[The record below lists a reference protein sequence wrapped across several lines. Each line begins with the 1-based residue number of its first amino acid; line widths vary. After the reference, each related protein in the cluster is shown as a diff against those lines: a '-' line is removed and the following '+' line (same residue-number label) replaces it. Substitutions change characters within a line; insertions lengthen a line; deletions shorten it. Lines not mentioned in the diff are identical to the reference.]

1 MYICNQFVFNNF
13 ILKQFGIFN
22 IMASDSE
29 HEFSLEKD
37 SLSQDKTYEVS
48 NDSDDDSEIEFVQSA
63 KPSTSNSRGTVSF

>member
-1 MYICNQFVFNNF
+1 
-13 ILKQFGIFN
+13 
-22 IMASDSE
+22 MASDSE